1 VAAIVVPA
9 TAASTAKTMTS
20 AAVKI
25 KAKVSAER
33 IESALKQ
40 QTKNLTEHSWQTQAL
55 QVYGEQQTDF

>member
-1 VAAIVVPA
+1 MAAIVVPA

-33 IESALKQ
+33 IEPS
-40 QTKNLTEHSWQTQAL
+40 T
-55 QVYGEQQTDF
+55 